1 MEQYHKHYLDQLIF
15 VNKKVEFVIDEILKN
30 SSRPPIVI
38 IFGDHGPRSRLNWQ
52 SSKKT
57 DVRESFSILSA
68 YHLPGNGKEL
78 LYPEISPVN
87 SLRVIISHYFGVNLD
102 LLPDRSF
109 YSTAQFL
116 YKFQDITERV
126 RMPFKK

>member
-1 MEQYHKHYLDQLIF
+1 MI
-15 VNKKVEFVIDEILKN
+15 IL
-30 SSRPPIVI
+30 
-38 IFGDHGPRSRLNWQ
+38 GDLGPRSRLNWQ

-87 SLRVIISHYFGVNLD
+87 SIRVIFNHYFGVNLD

-109 YSTAQFL
+109 YSTARFL
-116 YKFQDITERV
+116 YKFQDVTERV
-126 RMPFKK
+126 REP

>member
-1 MEQYHKHYLDQLIF
+1 M
-15 VNKKVEFVIDEILKN
+15 NKKVEFVIEEILKN

-38 IFGDHGPRSRLNWQ
+38 IFGDHGPRSRLNWE

-57 DVRESFSILSA
+57 DVRESFSILNA

-87 SLRVIISHYFGVNLD
+87 SFRVIFNHYFGANFD

-109 YSTAQFL
+109 YSTARFL
-116 YKFQDITERV
+116 YKSQDVNERA
-126 RMPFKK
+126 RMTFKE